1 MPPSSSEPK
10 SLIVLVV
17 DDNELNRRVLQ
28 MVAETLGAT
37 VRTAENGAEALEKMA
52 EQKFDLVFM
61 DIMMPVLNGI
71 DATRK
76 VRESGDSVPVVAVSA
91 HYDAADGPKLR
102 ALGFDGLIPKPVRIE
117 AVDEFLA
124 RAAAA

>member
-1 MPPSSSEPK
+1 MSPSSPETK

-17 DDNELNRRVLQ
+17 DDNELNRRVLK

-37 VRTAENGAEALEKMA
+37 VRTAENGEEALAKMA

-71 DATRK
+71 DATRR
-76 VRESGDSVPVVAVSA
+76 VRESGDAIPVVAVTA
-91 HYDAADGPKLR
+91 HYDAADAPKLR

-117 AVDEFLA
+117 AVTQYLA
-124 RAAAA
+124 MASA